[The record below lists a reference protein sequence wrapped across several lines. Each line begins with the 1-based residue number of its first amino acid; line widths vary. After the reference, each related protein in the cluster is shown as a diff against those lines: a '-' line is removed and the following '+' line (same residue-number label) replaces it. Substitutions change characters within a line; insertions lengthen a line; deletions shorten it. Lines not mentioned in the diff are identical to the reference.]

1 MAKEMLEDT
10 KEVIWLQITSL
21 VSSNISLA
29 IVFSF
34 PQFNASDYLFG
45 IF

>member
-10 KEVIWLQITSL
+10 KEVIWSI

-29 IVFSF
+29 IVFSV

>member
-10 KEVIWLQITSL
+10 KEVIQITSL

-29 IVFSF
+29 IVFSV
-34 PQFNASDYLFG
+34 PEFNASDYLFG

>member
-1 MAKEMLEDT
+1 MAKEMLDNLM
-10 KEVIWLQITSL
+10 LQITSL

-29 IVFSF
+29 IEFSV
-34 PQFNASDYLFG
+34 PEFNASDYLFG

>member
-10 KEVIWLQITSL
+10 KEVIWSIKL
-21 VSSNISLA
+21 SNISLA
-29 IVFSF
+29 IVFSV